1 MVDQPSMPTL
11 PEPALSES
19 KKHSWSDERLI
30 RACLKNDQEAW
41 DCLIDRYKNLIF
53 SIPVKYGFARE
64 DAADIFQSVC
74 LDFIRGLAKLREAK
88 ALPKWL
94 IQISVH
100 ACLRRRR
107 EQEALPSAPAEQIE
121 ALPDLEQAL
130 PGAQLHEIEQ
140 EQALR
145 DAINNLS
152 PRCRELIRMLFYDTP
167 SRPYA
172 EIAAKLDLAIG
183 SIGFIRG
190 RCLEKLRRSLEQA
203 GF

>member
-1 MVDQPSMPTL
+1 MTATSKAAVAKNTRDSWNDDRLVKQCVQG
-11 PEPALSES
+11 SE
-19 KKHSWSDERLI
+19 
-30 RACLKNDQEAW
+30 EAW
-41 DCLIDRYKNLIF
+41 HTLIDRYKNLIF
-53 SIPVKYGFARE
+53 SIPIKYGFTRE

-74 LDFIRGLAKLREAK
+74 VEFLRELPKLRDAA

-100 ACLRRRR
+100 ACLRRRK
-107 EQEALPSAPAEQIE
+107 EQERFQTGSDELETLADERRELPEAWMHALQ
-121 ALPDLEQAL
+121 
-130 PGAQLHEIEQ
+130 Q

-145 DAINNLS
+145 HAVSGL
-152 PRCRELIRMLFYDTP
+152 PARCQELVRMLFYETP

-172 EIAAKLDLAIG
+172 EIAAQLGLAPG

-190 RCLEKLRRSLEQA
+190 RCLTKLRRALEKA